1 MCGFS
6 GIVSKSINKSDRVR
20 IMSSLI
26 EHRGPDG
33 EGNYNDDLI
42 SLAFRRLAI
51 IDLSKNAMQPMQFN
65 NHIIV
70 FNGEI
75 YNYSKLRTVLEKEKY
90 KFSTRSDTEVLLKG
104 YIHWGVEILNKIR
117 GMFAF
122 AIWNIET
129 ESLFLARD
137 NFGKK
142 PLYYSLNNK
151 EFLFC
156 SEINPIQKVLDKK
169 PEILN
174 ESVVSYL
181 IKGYYDRSKTIYSNI
196 FTLNAGEYANYDA
209 KNNLL
214 KKKVYWKKSFDVNYN
229 NKKST
234 TTIDHIE
241 KKIETSIKRRFVS
254 DVPVGI
260 CLSGGV
266 DSSLI
271 AIKSSKMIQNKIN
284 AYTITYNDQE
294 FDEYKYA
301 KKIVD
306 KTNIN
311 SEKILQSNPNLKRIM
326 NSLVNCYGE
335 PFGDDSAIPSYTMF
349 ETLKNHGKVF
359 LSGDGADEIFG
370 GYVDAIFFLMK
381 DKLNS
386 FNGITNFVSDDFIM
400 KLIHS
405 SNHIN
410 RKLGFIIK
418 TFNSNDRNL
427 FLKLRSTGWSE
438 FILGHFDSDSNYIS
452 IFKELEKIESMHF
465 DTLGSNEITKYL
477 NKNLERLSQQFL
489 VKTDRASMF
498 HSVEVRSP
506 YLDVDLYDYVAKL
519 SANDIFNKNKNK
531 YILKKILQKTMGK
544 GFVNRRK
551 MGFTPPLNKWLT
563 SQNNQEWVRKILLD
577 DRLLV
582 REILS
587 IEGIKKLL
595 NENRKSSI
603 HTLRIYRLLFL
614 NYWFKKIYLEI

>member
-349 ETLKNHGKVF
+349 ETLKN
-359 LSGDGADEIFG
+359 
-370 GYVDAIFFLMK
+370 
-381 DKLNS
+381 N
-386 FNGITNFVSDDFIM
+386 
-400 KLIHS
+400 
-405 SNHIN
+405 
-410 RKLGFIIK
+410 
-418 TFNSNDRNL
+418 
-427 FLKLRSTGWSE
+427 
-438 FILGHFDSDSNYIS
+438 
-452 IFKELEKIESMHF
+452 
-465 DTLGSNEITKYL
+465 
-477 NKNLERLSQQFL
+477 
-489 VKTDRASMF
+489 
-498 HSVEVRSP
+498 
-506 YLDVDLYDYVAKL
+506 
-519 SANDIFNKNKNK
+519 
-531 YILKKILQKTMGK
+531 
-544 GFVNRRK
+544 
-551 MGFTPPLNKWLT
+551 
-563 SQNNQEWVRKILLD
+563 
-577 DRLLV
+577 
-582 REILS
+582 
-587 IEGIKKLL
+587 
-595 NENRKSSI
+595 
-603 HTLRIYRLLFL
+603 
-614 NYWFKKIYLEI
+614 